1 MILKGIVQPMKNLK
15 HLILSSEKIYKKTK
29 KKTLRLRAGLNNLI
43 GRKHNMNDLFI
54 AVSFL
59 DNKVNESIPNL

>member
-15 HLILSSEKIYKKTK
+15 HLILSSEKIKK

-43 GRKHNMNDLFI
+43 GRKHNMNDLI
-54 AVSFL
+54 IDVSFL
-59 DNKVNESIPNL
+59 DNNVNESTPNL

>member
-15 HLILSSEKIYKKTK
+15 HLILSSEKIKK

-43 GRKHNMNDLFI
+43 GRKHNMNDLI
-54 AVSFL
+54 INVSFL
-59 DNKVNESIPNL
+59 DNNVNESTPNL